1 MPKQDAFKELVRL
14 AKKFSKDES
23 LEFESQQEVYDEL
36 LTRQS
41 KLLTKLS
48 TLLYEPMVRDSVIT
62 GDDFSAAFDKVRY
75 LLNLSTLI
83 LVKARVLARS
93 SNYGDAITWC
103 VHALKLATIIRNGG
117 LVTDMLTASTL
128 TKSAIECM
136 RFFRRALTIQSMEN
150 LIDELEQHLDQLE
163 PFADILARDQVF
175 EKSMPASDEPFD
187 PNDLPLLDEAECGIS
202 HEDQQVFR
210 QMVFEMSQTP
220 DESRHLLHEQ
230 TDNMTIALLRLLI
243 VDLKVRLFEDE
254 NGYLPD
260 SLLELPDPVP
270 KDPFTD
276 EAFIYRVERD
286 WLDGFVLYSTGPN
299 KDDEGGKFLSYFHVS
314 TGQGDLCLD
323 VFDIDVADN
332 E

>member
-1 MPKQDAFKELVRL
+1 
-14 AKKFSKDES
+14 
-23 LEFESQQEVYDEL
+23 
-36 LTRQS
+36 
-41 KLLTKLS
+41 
-48 TLLYEPMVRDSVIT
+48 MVRDSVIT

-260 SLLELPDPVP
+260 SLLELPIRSPRIRSP
-270 KDPFTD
+270 TRLLSI
-276 EAFIYRVERD
+276 ELNA
-286 WLDGFVLYSTGPN
+286 TGWM
-299 KDDEGGKFLSYFHVS
+299 
-314 TGQGDLCLD
+314 DLCSTAQ
-323 VFDIDVADN
+323 VRTRTTRVASSSVTSTSVLARAIYAWTSSTST
-332 E
+332 